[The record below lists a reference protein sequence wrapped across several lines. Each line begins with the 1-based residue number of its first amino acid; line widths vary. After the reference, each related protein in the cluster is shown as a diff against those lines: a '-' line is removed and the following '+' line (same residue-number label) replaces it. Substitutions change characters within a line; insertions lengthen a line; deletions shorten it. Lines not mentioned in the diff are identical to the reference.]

1 MRVSALVT
9 LFHEG
14 RVLMED
20 TMEAISADPPGP
32 RGLPGAPGVRV
43 STLVTLFHEVR
54 VLMEGTMEAISADP
68 RAREVC
74 LRHRA

>member
-1 MRVSALVT
+1 MRVSVLVT
-9 LFHEG
+9 LFHEE

-20 TMEAISADPPGP
+20 
-32 RGLPGAPGVRV
+32 
-43 STLVTLFHEVR
+43 
-54 VLMEGTMEAISADP
+54 TMEAISADP